1 MISGV
6 EQRLGMWIK
15 RAEQALIS
23 AKTKA
28 LRPLGLTVPQ
38 YAALLMLH
46 ERPGVSG
53 AELARLCLVTP
64 QTMNTVVTNLE
75 KKKLLERRNHP
86 IHSHVLETTLTPRGR
101 EVLGRADRIALAVEK
116 RLAEAFQADERDL
129 FKKLLSRSI
138 EALVEH
144 HPKKLS
150 RGVSRKRTQKHQ
162 PNRTIIPS

>member
-46 ERPGVSG
+46 VRPGVSG

-64 QTMNTVVTNLE
+64 QTMNTVVANLE
-75 KKKLLERRNHP
+75 KKKLLERRIHP
-86 IHSHVLETTLTPRGR
+86 IHSHVLEMTLSPRGR

-129 FKKLLSRSI
+129 FKKLLGRSI

-144 HPKKLS
+144 HPKRLS
-150 RGVSRKRTQKHQ
+150 RGASRKRTQKHQ
-162 PNRTIIPS
+162 TNRTIIPS

>member
-1 MISGV
+1 MRNSV

-15 RAEQALIS
+15 RAEQAMIS

-46 ERPGVSG
+46 ERPRVSG

-64 QTMNTVVTNLE
+64 QTMSTVLANLE
-75 KKKLLERRNHP
+75 EKKLLQRSAHP
-86 IHSHVLETTLTPRGR
+86 IHSHVLETTLTPLGR
-101 EVLGRADRIALAVEK
+101 ELLGRADRVALAVEK
-116 RLAEAFQADERDL
+116 RLADAFRVDERDL

-138 EALVEH
+138 EALVEDP
-144 HPKKLS
+144 PKKLS
-150 RGVSRKRTQKHQ
+150 RRVPRKRTQKH
-162 PNRTIIPS
+162 PPDRTVIPS